1 MRRALYCLAR
11 YCAFTVVSPFKLL
24 SRRSLHMPKESLS
37 SARLDFGSYRFRY
50 IATSHFYAGR
60 FLRFREGH

>member
-37 SARLDFGSYRFRY
+37 SARLDF
-50 IATSHFYAGR
+50 
-60 FLRFREGH
+60 RERALVPRLPGNYQY